1 MPGEAART
9 TPRKGALPVGSDAD
23 LCVLERGDFVFDET
37 AIVSRLELRWSPRNL
52 RRMPARVA
60 ATVQRG
66 QLI

>member
-1 MPGEAART
+1 
-9 TPRKGALPVGSDAD
+9 LPVGSDAD